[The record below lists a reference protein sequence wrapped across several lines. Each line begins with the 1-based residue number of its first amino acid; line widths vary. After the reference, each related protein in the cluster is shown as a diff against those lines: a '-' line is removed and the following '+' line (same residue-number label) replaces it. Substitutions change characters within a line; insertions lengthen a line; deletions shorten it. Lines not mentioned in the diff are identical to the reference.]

1 VRIRFSTTKEVHPE
15 ATEYKTWLAVNIQ
28 RGRSLGQFRN
38 KFAMEPI
45 GQEVILD
52 TNLTPFEKSKRIWTA
67 IYESV
72 GRTLD
77 KRLEETQMQD
87 SIEDRKT
94 EVLNALEGWIIE
106 RCRSLDTGNGE
117 GKKIL
122 DQYTDSVDRL
132 AQLVDRKLVSCVKR
146 DRDNKIIFFRQI
158 TVELERFG
166 AKQLDLPSLAD
177 AISGAEYGKLFH
189 GYKVVKCSIKN
200 LTAFFDGTPSVE

>member
-1 VRIRFSTTKEVHPE
+1 
-15 ATEYKTWLAVNIQ
+15 
-28 RGRSLGQFRN
+28 
-38 KFAMEPI
+38 
-45 GQEVILD
+45 
-52 TNLTPFEKSKRIWTA
+52 
-67 IYESV
+67 
-72 GRTLD
+72 
-77 KRLEETQMQD
+77 MQD
-87 SIEDRKT
+87 SVEDRKT

-177 AISGAEYGKLFH
+177 AIPGAEYGKFFH
-189 GYKVVKCSIKN
+189 GYKVVKCSMKN
-200 LTAFFDGTPSVE
+200 LTDFFDGASSDI

>member
-1 VRIRFSTTKEVHPE
+1 
-15 ATEYKTWLAVNIQ
+15 
-28 RGRSLGQFRN
+28 
-38 KFAMEPI
+38 
-45 GQEVILD
+45 
-52 TNLTPFEKSKRIWTA
+52 
-67 IYESV
+67 
-72 GRTLD
+72 
-77 KRLEETQMQD
+77 MQD
-87 SIEDRKT
+87 SVEDRKT